1 MLENGVGMRITKVYT
16 KTGDKGE
23 TALVG
28 GTRVMKNHPRIE
40 AYGTVDEL
48 NSILG
53 LIIAFAERETGLVE
67 HMEEIRRMITRI
79 QNHLF
84 NVGADLATLPEH
96 RWAGMI
102 RVGAKDSDWLE
113 QEIDVMNESLPPLV
127 EFILPGGGIVSCFC
141 HQARTVCRRAERNSL
156 FLIEDGEDVGLLTYL
171 NRLSDFLFVFG
182 RWVTLLQNNTE
193 TFWNKAHFDGQS
205 S

>member
-1 MLENGVGMRITKVYT
+1 MRITKVYT
-16 KTGDKGE
+16 RTGDSGE

-28 GTRVMKNHPRIE
+28 GTRVPKNHQRIN

-53 LIIAFAERETGLVE
+53 IIVAHA
-67 HMEEIRRMITRI
+67 RMSKNEKLNASIEKPLLRI

-102 RVGAKDSDWLE
+102 RVGNKDVDWLE
-113 QEIDVMNESLPPLV
+113 SEIDRLNDDLEPLK
-127 EFILPGGGIVSCFC
+127 EFILPGGGIVSTFC
-141 HQARTVCRRAERNSL
+141 HQARTVCRRAERESM
-156 FLIEDGEDVGLLTYL
+156 FLLEPEEKDLGVLTYL
-171 NRLSDFLFVFG
+171 NRLSDYLFVLG
-182 RWVTLLQNNTE
+182 RWVSKACNENE
-193 TFWNKAHFDGQS
+193 TYWDKDA
-205 S
+205 